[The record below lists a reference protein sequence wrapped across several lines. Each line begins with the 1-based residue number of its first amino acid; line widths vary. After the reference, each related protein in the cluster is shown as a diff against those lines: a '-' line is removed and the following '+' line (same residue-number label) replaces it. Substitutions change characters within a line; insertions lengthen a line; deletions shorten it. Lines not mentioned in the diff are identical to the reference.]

1 VGVLVGS
8 NAFNLAAMIGVS
20 ALLTGCVAV
29 ARRDLAPEG
38 ALCVAITVIAA
49 TVLLSWLSPVIGV
62 VLALAVVVPYAL
74 WLREAEREALAEQS
88 SESAAESSR
97 ATHHLLG
104 LIVVDV
110 ALIVG
115 GSFGMVEAALS
126 LGNRWGVSEA
136 LLGVLILG
144 PLTSIPN
151 AATAIRLGL
160 AGRPTALVGET
171 FNSNAINLGVG
182 AIIPALFVSVTHP
195 SGTGKLELAW
205 VVAMTLIAVALL
217 ARRRGVRRP
226 EAAALVIMYAG
237 FVAIAALVP

>member
-1 VGVLVGS
+1 AEHS
-8 NAFNLAAMIGVS
+8 
-20 ALLTGCVAV
+20 
-29 ARRDLAPEG
+29 G
-38 ALCVAITVIAA
+38 A
-49 TVLLSWLSPVIGV
+49 
-62 VLALAVVVPYAL
+62 
-74 WLREAEREALAEQS
+74 
-88 SESAAESSR
+88 SAAESTR

-126 LGNRWGVSEA
+126 LGHRWGVSEA

-160 AGRPTALVGET
+160 AGRSTALVGE
-171 FNSNAINLGVG
+171 
-182 AIIPALFVSVTHP
+182 IIPALFVSVTHP
-195 SGTGKLELAW
+195 SGTAKLEVAW
-205 VVAMTLIAVALL
+205 VVAMTLIAVGLL

-226 EAAALVIMYAG
+226 EAAA
-237 FVAIAALVP
+237 